1 MTSTNEKLLVQ
12 SEALKKITEHNRDFL
27 SLSIT
32 LPLGNLALK
41 SVHTNQWL
49 FTELPKEFDL
59 ANWTILAKTLN
70 SSSNRWSGYVK
81 NRWYIEG
88 CNIKVKGRTG
98 TMELSLN
105 AFPSSYSSYNESIK
119 NMQKSYRDTANKNTS
134 SSSSNKNKTKAIS
147 NGKNT
152 TLKGGQG
159 KTIDNLVKNIVG
171 NQTDPLKKAKL
182 IHGWLQK
189 EVKYKRYCCAKYKT
203 AEQCYK
209 NRRAL
214 NCADTATLSCRM
226 MLSAGL
232 NAYIVHR
239 THNNGHFWTV
249 IVINGKYYVSD
260 PTGSGSAWNTLWYS
274 NGNRHAPGGKG
285 GNWDRKNGNF
295 PDCYPSYGC

>member
-1 MTSTNEKLLVQ
+1 MTSTNEKLLAQ

-41 SVHTNQWL
+41 SVHTNHWL

-119 NMQKSYRDTANKNTS
+119 NMQKSYSDTANKNTS
-134 SSSSNKNKTKAIS
+134 SSSSSSSSKNTSKAVTNKTSVINEKWVKKYNIPS
-147 NGKNT
+147 VIT
-152 TLKGGQG
+152 
-159 KTIDNLVKNIVG
+159 NLIKKICKVG
-171 NQTDPLKKAKL
+171 NTDEQNVKL
-182 IHGWLQK
+182 WFKWMDANIG
-189 EVKYKRYCCAKYKT
+189 
-203 AEQCYK
+203 
-209 NRRAL
+209 
-214 NCADTATLSCRM
+214 
-226 MLSAGL
+226 
-232 NAYIVHR
+232 YIGYTDHK
-239 THNNGHFWTV
+239 HDYQWQINN
-249 IVINGKYYVSD
+249 
-260 PTGSGSAWNTLWYS
+260 
-274 NGNRHAPGGKG
+274 KG
-285 GNWDRKNGNF
+285 GNCVDNSRMFRAGCLALGVKCNFMKAWSCCSGGECANHQFNKVYLNGKGIIV
-295 PDCYPSYGC
+295 DTGRSLASWGSHWGSCSGGMSETTSSW